1 MQKTQITVAITGLN
15 NADNPGPGMPV
26 IRSLRQSEHFA
37 IRIVGLAYENL
48 EPGIYMDDMV
58 DAVYTLP
65 YPSLGHE
72 TLLAR
77 LAYIH
82 EQENLDVLIPNFDA
96 ELYSFIKISDL
107 LSSMGIRM
115 LLPTHGQFDAR
126 LKGKLVEFG
135 QQFGI
140 RVPKSITV
148 FNIGELSQSLH
159 EFSFPVVVK
168 GKFYEAYIAMNAEQA
183 HSYFYKL
190 AAKWGM
196 PVILQQFIK
205 GQEFNVTALGDG
217 NGQLMGAVAMRK
229 TYITD
234 NGKGWAGVSIDDEQL
249 LGMARQIVTQTR
261 WGGGLEL
268 ELMKD
273 DSTGEVYLIE
283 INPRFPAWVYLATAC
298 GQNHPEML
306 VQLALGE
313 TIAPLDHYDVG
324 KMFVRYSWDMICD
337 MSRFQQIA
345 TTGESIQYPAEL
357 SVLA

>member
-1 MQKTQITVAITGLN
+1 MQKTHVTVAVTGLN
-15 NADNPGPGMPV
+15 NAENPGPGVPV
-26 IRSLRQSEHFA
+26 IRSLRESRHFEV
-37 IRIVGLAYENL
+37 RIVGLVYENL

-58 DAVYTLP
+58 DTVYTIP

-82 EQENLDVLIPNFDA
+82 QQERLDVIIPNFDA
-96 ELYSFIKISDL
+96 ELFSFIKISDL
-107 LSSMGIRM
+107 LSSMGIRT
-115 LLPTHGQFDAR
+115 LLPTHEQFDAR

-135 QQFGI
+135 QQFDI
-140 RVPKSITV
+140 NVPKSLTV
-148 FNIGELSQSLH
+148 YNIGELTQALH
-159 EFSFPVVVK
+159 EFSYPVVVK

-196 PVILQQFIK
+196 PIILQQFIK

-217 NGQLMGAVAMRK
+217 RGQLIGAVPMRK
-229 TYITD
+229 TYITA

-249 LGMARQIVTQTR
+249 LGMARQTVTQTR
-261 WGGGLEL
+261 WGGGLEP
-268 ELMKD
+268 ELMKE
-273 DSTGEVYLIE
+273 DSTGNVYLIE

-298 GQNHPEML
+298 NQNHPEAL
-306 VQLALGE
+306 VRLALGE
-313 TIAPLDHYDVG
+313 SVAPYEDYEVG

-337 MSRFQQIA
+337 MSRFQQLA
-345 TTGESIQYPAEL
+345 TTGESILNPAEQ